1 MAALVPLFREL
12 HQLRKKARELQEEI
26 ARAPQVVKAHQAR
39 ITRQEETLRQ
49 AQESLKGLKVKNL
62 DRESRL
68 KDTHHQLNKHETQI
82 KTASGTKEYDALKK
96 EIATEREACRAL
108 EDEILEGIGE
118 IEQRAAEILELE
130 KALAKAKE
138 DFAQFEKTS
147 AERRA
152 SHEAQHRQ
160 TRQKLQEVEATIPDE
175 VRVVYERL
183 VRAWDDGAMSK
194 VEPESRSCEACHKS
208 ITAQQYNDLLA
219 GRLTLCKACGRILYL
234 PE

>member
-12 HQLRKKARELQEEI
+12 HRLRRFARDLQDQI
-26 ARAPQVVKAHQAR
+26 ARAPQVLKAHQAR
-39 ITRQEETLRQ
+39 ITRQEEALRQ

-62 DRESRL
+62 DRESTL
-68 KDTHHQLNKHETQI
+68 KATYQQLNKHETQI

-96 EIATEREACRAL
+96 EIAAEREACRAL

-118 IEQRAAEILELE
+118 IEQRAAEIPELE

-138 DFAQFEKTS
+138 DVAQFEKAS

-152 SHEAQHRQ
+152 AHEAQLRD
-160 TRQKLQEVEATIPDE
+160 TRQKLQEVETTIPDDA
-175 VRVVYERL
+175 RVVYERL
-183 VRAWDDGAMSK
+183 VKAWDDGALSA
-194 VEPESRSCEACHKS
+194 VLTESRSCVACHTS

-234 PE
+234 PD